1 MEKLIVKVNNLSK
14 HYYPN
19 KSETVKAV
27 NDVTFDI
34 REGETFGLVGESG
47 SGKST
52 TGKLLLKLEDTT
64 TGRIEFMGENIA
76 DYTQRQELLAFR
88 KNIQMIFQDPYSSLN
103 PRMTVKEIIGGP
115 MMVHGLVKSR
125 KERDEAV
132 NQLLNQVGLNPAYAN
147 RYPREFSGGQCQRVG
162 IARALA
168 LKPKL
173 IIADEAIS
181 ALDVSIQAQIVNL
194 LRKLKREEKL
204 TYLFITHD
212 LSMVK
217 YISDRIGVMS
227 QGRLVEIAP
236 ACEIYQC
243 PLHPYTESLLSA
255 IPEADPLLEKDRD
268 RQTYSGFNYTAA
280 EWDDVRMF
288 EIAPEHFVLCHPSE
302 VATYRRKFTV
312 LRTHNQSLSRQAAP
326 AEQYYSA
333 AYSI

>member
-1 MEKLIVKVNNLSK
+1 MSNAIVSINNVSK
-14 HYYPN
+14 YYYPEKN
-19 KSETVKAV
+19 KVVKAV
-27 NDVTFDI
+27 DQLSFEI
-34 REGETFGLVGESG
+34 YEGETFGLVGESG

-52 TGKLLLKLEDTT
+52 TGKMLIKLEDATQ
-64 TGRIEFMGENIA
+64 GEIKFMGEDVVAIK
-76 DYTQRQELLAFR
+76 QRKQLLEFH
-88 KNIQMIFQDPYSSLN
+88 KNIQMVFQDPYSSLN

-115 MMVHGLVKSR
+115 MKVHGLVKS
-125 KERDEAV
+125 KQELNQAV
-132 NQLLNQVGLNPAYAN
+132 TDLLNQVGLNPAYAN

-227 QGRLVEIAP
+227 KGRMVELAP
-236 ACEIYQC
+236 SEQIYQY

-255 IPEADPLLEKDRD
+255 IPEADPLQEKNRQRVVYEGMGYSDEELDQLE
-268 RQTYSGFNYTAA
+268 F
-280 EWDDVRMF
+280 F
-288 EIAPEHFVLCHPSE
+288 EISQGHFVLCLPSE
-302 VATYRRKFTV
+302 VAHYKRKFTL
-312 LRTHNQSLSRQAAP
+312 LRNQAKPKQLVA
-326 AEQYYSA
+326 
-333 AYSI
+333 I

>member
-1 MEKLIVKVNNLSK
+1 MKEAIVTINNVSK
-14 HYYPN
+14 HYYPD
-19 KSETVKAV
+19 KTRVVKAV
-27 NDVTFDI
+27 DQVSFNI
-34 REGETFGLVGESG
+34 YEGETFGLVGESG

-52 TGKLLLKLEDTT
+52 TGKLLIKLEEATK
-64 TGRIEFMGENIA
+64 GEISFMGQDVATIK
-76 DYTQRQELLAFR
+76 QRKQLLDFH
-88 KNIQMIFQDPYSSLN
+88 KNIQMVFQDPYSSLN

-115 MMVHGLVKSR
+115 MKVHGLVKN
-125 KERDEAV
+125 KQELNDAV
-132 NQLLNQVGLNPAYAN
+132 NALLNQVGLNPAYAN

-194 LRKLKREEKL
+194 LRRLKKEEKL

-227 QGRLVEIAP
+227 KGRMVELAP
-236 ACEIYQC
+236 SEQIYQY

-255 IPEADPLLEKDRD
+255 IPEAEPITEKN
-268 RQTYSGFNYTAA
+268 RQRKVYEGHDYTEA
-280 EWDDVRMF
+280 ELAQLDFF
-288 EIAPEHFVLCHPSE
+288 EISPEHFVLCLPSE
-302 VATYRRKFTV
+302 VAQYKRKYTV
-312 LRTHNQSLSRQAAP
+312 LRSHSTPSQLLA
-326 AEQYYSA
+326 
-333 AYSI
+333 I